1 MNDATDI
8 LEDKRRPYDENG
20 ISIGKADEDGI
31 TIKENISGN
40 AVYIYFSE
48 IDTIVQQMRKLKFD
62 KNNLNSEDR
71 VSTKKETIFCETELH
86 EGVKNFSSLEGYY
99 KTDEWKQKRLLRLK
113 RDAYRC
119 HNCGGTHG
127 LEVHHKGYKGLNG
140 GDDLDDLVTL
150 CHRCH
155 RNVTENNRRKRKGV
169 YLG

>member
-1 MNDATDI
+1 MNDATDMS
-8 LEDKRRPYDENG
+8 EDKKRSYDENG

-31 TIKENISGN
+31 SIKENISGN
-40 AVYIYFSE
+40 EVYIYFCE

-62 KNNLNSEDR
+62 KNNHNSEDR
-71 VSTKKETIFCETELH
+71 VSTKEKTIFCESESH
-86 EGVKNFSSLEGYY
+86 VGVKNLSNLEGYY
-99 KTDEWKQKRLLRLK
+99 KTEEWKQKRILRLK

-119 HNCGGTHG
+119 NNCGGTHG
-127 LEVHHKGYKGLNG
+127 LEVHHKGYRGLCG

-155 RNVTENNRRKRKGV
+155 RNVTENSRRKRRGV